1 MTDTPTVHPKVTLT
15 TSKGAITLSLFPDKA
30 PETVAN
36 FLRYVDEGF
45 FNGTIFHRV
54 IKNFM
59 IQGGGFTRDMKQKTT
74 RPPVRNEAKNGLKN
88 KRGSIAMARTN
99 VVDSATAQFFIN
111 VVDNGF
117 LDFRSADP
125 QGYGYCVF
133 GEVASG
139 LDVLDA
145 IRHVKTGSR
154 GGFEDVPLEVV
165 EILEAARVE
174 PAP

>member
-1 MTDTPTVHPKVTLT
+1 MTDTQPVQPKVTLK
-15 TSKGAITLSLFPDKA
+15 TSKGDIVIRLFPESA

-54 IKNFM
+54 IKTFM
-59 IQGGGFTRDMKQKTT
+59 IQGGGFTRDMRQKDT
-74 RPPVRNEAKNGLKN
+74 RPPIRNEAENGLKN
-88 KRGSIAMARTN
+88 RRGTIAMARTN
-99 VVDSATAQFFIN
+99 LVDSATAQFFIN

-117 LDFRSADP
+117 LDFRSPDP
-125 QGYGYCVF
+125 QGFGYCVF

-139 LDVLDA
+139 MDVVNA
-145 IRHVKTGSR
+145 IRDVKTGSR
-154 GGFEDVPLEVV
+154 GGFEDVPLETV
-165 EILEAARVE
+165 EILEAARVT